1 MSDFYPM
8 ETAGPQQE
16 PLTINQGYNST
27 YMPGPGSNVSF
38 STSCNCVIGTVIT
51 GFFLIGGLMVSFM
64 IYFAITTQDG
74 ELALVSLF
82 PSILVIVSIV
92 LGCKYHLCVSITVNY
107 NLQTVSIKII
117 KLCFC
122 CCKSKIIQIREIHQV
137 YVEIDDNNAQII
149 NGVRY
154 NTFEIIFKLLDGRKV
169 IGCSGVI
176 NRNNEAS
183 RVASILRNALP
194 PNITVLG

>member
-1 MSDFYPM
+1 MTDFYSM

-27 YMPGPGSNVSF
+27 YMPGPNVSY

-51 GFFLIGGLMVSFM
+51 GFFIIGTSMFGFM
-64 IYFAITTQDG
+64 MYFAITTQER
-74 ELALVSLF
+74 ELAFVSLF
-82 PSILVIVSIV
+82 PLIFTIVAIV
-92 LGCKYHLCVSITVNY
+92 LGCKYHLCLSITVNY
-107 NLQTVSIKII
+107 NLQTVVIKII

-122 CCKSKIIQIREIHQV
+122 CSKSKTIQIKEIHQV
-137 YVEIDDNNAQII
+137 YVEIDDNNVQII

-154 NTFEIIFKLLDGRKV
+154 NTFEIIFKLVDGRKV
-169 IGCSGVI
+169 MGCSGVI